1 MVYNNRFLNYICIF
15 NVFFVNIFLERF
27 FFCRIGFVFQKR
39 GWCFFFFCGN
49 RDVLFLGNGDTRS
62 YFLGGSRCVAN
73 SAVSKVREDA
83 MLKEGH
89 G

>member
-1 MVYNNRFLNYICIF
+1 MHIQRLFCKY
-15 NVFFVNIFLERF
+15 FFGKIF

-62 YFLGGSRCVAN
+62 YFLGGTRCVAN